1 MQTFHSFIGGQGQEI
16 HEGHLEELCI
26 DLVSDIRSYNN
37 VVPANLRQNLA
48 WRLTKEF
55 FSPAEMQ
62 NRNCN
67 GRLGKEPLDTFK
79 LGLIKKLC
87 FEHFPKKT
95 SEDKKGLW
103 LNCTTRIDTGIRNL
117 KRYKKI

>member
-1 MQTFHSFIGGQGQEI
+1 MFRTFTGGQGQEI
-16 HEGHLEELCI
+16 NESDLEELCLRI
-26 DLVSDIRSYNN
+26 VFDIQNVIN

-48 WRLTKEF
+48 WKLTKEF

-87 FEHFPKKT
+87 FEHFPKEPL
-95 SEDKKGLW
+95 EDEKRLW
-103 LNCTTRIDTGIRNL
+103 LICTQRIDTGIRSL
-117 KRYKKI
+117 KRSKKI